1 MKPKTKNH
9 LALAPSLAALAIA
22 LAGCGDDGGGS
33 PAIDAAPIDQG
44 TGIDA
49 APRQLIM
56 ETISLVPGELA
67 EGIMTGGPSDYA
79 VIHLEAPVAE
89 MDWNIHGHEGGGTQT
104 VYEELNK
111 LGADYVFRPTSETD
125 WWLLIRNSGP
135 TTMNVVVQV
144 GLHENMQWRWQE

>member
-1 MKPKTKNH
+1 MK
-9 LALAPSLAALAIA
+9 SIIIA
-22 LAGCGDDGGGS
+22 LALGASLTACGDDGGVG
-33 PAIDAAPIDQG
+33 PVDAAIDVG

-79 VIHLEAPVAE
+79 VIHLVAPVAE
-89 MDWNIHGHEGGGTQT
+89 MDWNIHGHDNQGTQIVDEGFNLT
-104 VYEELNK
+104 V
-111 LGADYVFRPTSETD
+111 ADYVFRPTSSTD

-135 TTMNVVVQV
+135 TAMDVVVQV
-144 GLHENMQWRWQE
+144 GLHENMQWRWQ